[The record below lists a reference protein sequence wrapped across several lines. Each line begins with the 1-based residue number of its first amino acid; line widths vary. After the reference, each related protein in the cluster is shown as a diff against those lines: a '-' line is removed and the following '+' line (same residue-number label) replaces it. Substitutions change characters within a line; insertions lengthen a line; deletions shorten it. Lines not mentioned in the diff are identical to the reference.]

1 MEEKRY
7 VTTALIAA
15 SGRVAIGPRAG
26 FQSGCELLDRSLA
39 VTYTNGGYEVVLS
52 RYTSMGNPCSAVRY
66 VMNNWVRRKIA
77 RQWGRPRISGP
88 FYDGYVT
95 WHCWKLSGTRWQCD
109 EYDSGYSFRFTAY
122 YR

>member
-1 MEEKRY
+1 MKRLLLSLLAAGSLL
-7 VTTALIAA
+7 VLAPASSQAA
-15 SGRVAIGPRAG
+15 SCSTGRSP
-26 FQSGCELLDRSLA
+26 

-52 RYTSMGNPCSAVRY
+52 RYTSMGGPCSAVRY

-109 EYDSGYSFRFTAY
+109 EYDSGYSFRFTGY